1 MAKRTREETRQ
12 LLLDVGIGLLYERGI
27 HLGVTHIKLS
37 DVVAAAGLTTGAAY
51 RCWEN
56 QDAFYRDL
64 AAAALLKREKMPVD
78 ETIARIA
85 PLLAAD
91 APLAEI
97 VRTGAE
103 ANLHRYPEDTA
114 YLTKIALRVCG
125 PANDEMAEA
134 TQRRFKTSM
143 DSYGSMYRELL
154 GVFGRRMRHPYT
166 VRHLALSL
174 TALSEGFAVQAMSGT
189 EHPRLER
196 TDLGPRVG
204 SDWTLFACGVQAVI
218 EQFTE
223 PIPACDT
230 DAN

>member
-1 MAKRTREETRQ
+1 MGETMAKRTRDETRK
-12 LLLDVGIGLLYERGI
+12 LLLDVGIRLLYERGI
-27 HLGVTHIKLS
+27 HLGVTHIRLS

-64 AAAALLKREKMPVD
+64 AAAALLNREKMPVD
-78 ETIARIA
+78 DTIARIA
-85 PLLAAD
+85 PLVAD
-91 APLAEI
+91 GAPLAEV
-97 VRTGAE
+97 VRAGAE

-134 TQRRFKTSM
+134 TQLRFRTSI
-143 DSYGSMYRELL
+143 DSYAGMYSEML

-166 VRHLALSL
+166 VRDLALSL

-189 EHPRLER
+189 DHPRLER
-196 TDLGPRVG
+196 TDQAPGVG
-204 SDWTLFACGVQAVI
+204 SDWTLFACGAEAI
-218 EQFTE
+218 IDHFTE
-223 PIPACDT
+223 PIPHRD
-230 DAN
+230 